1 MRCVLCGRSMST
13 AAVFIKDLAVG
24 PVCARRAGLVKLA
37 ARGSN
42 PALRLGP
49 ASRVK
54 RSEEDSPQMPLEFV
68 EVS

>member
-13 AAVFIKDLAVG
+13 AAVFIKDFAVG

-37 ARGSN
+37 ARGNN

-49 ASRVK
+49 ASRLK
-54 RSEEDSPQMPLEFV
+54 RSEEDSPQMALEL
-68 EVS
+68 EVVA